1 MPIVSTT
8 VGQNPLEE
16 MEIPHWKKKRP
27 KFSAWIQSQK

>member
-16 MEIPHWKKKRP
+16 MEIPHWKKK
-27 KFSAWIQSQK
+27 KAKIQCLDTI